1 MWRETFFGGSGKIA
15 PSEGKQEEYEFM
27 TDVAKKVA
35 VIGLDCAA
43 PELVF
48 EQWRDELPCLSG
60 LMRHGVWGK
69 LESVTPPIT
78 VPAWSCMMCGKDPGE
93 LGIYGFRNRKDYSYD
108 GLTIA
113 NSSAVKEQRVWD
125 ILSRAGKHVI
135 VIGVPGTY
143 PPSKVN
149 GCMVGCFLTPNA
161 DSPYT
166 YPPELKSELEMQFGP
181 YRMDVQDFRSEDKQ
195 RVLDDIYRMSDQHFA
210 MAKYLVSSKPWD
222 FFMMVEMGTDRIHH
236 AFWKYHDPHHLKYTA
251 RNPFENAIRDYYRYI
266 DGKISELLTRLG
278 TDTTV
283 LIVSDHGAKKMEGGI
298 CINEWLQNQGYLT
311 LKSRVNSPTPI
322 SKVEIDWINTVAWGE
337 GGYYS
342 RIFLNVKGREPLGTI
357 EPHRYEAVRDELKTK
372 LEAMLDHKG
381 NPLGNRVFKPQEIY
395 RFVRGVPPDLIVY
408 FGNLEWRSVG
418 SVGMNTVHT
427 FENDTGPDDANHA
440 EYGIFILNAPGNGN
454 GKQIEGLR
462 LFDVSATVLDRIGV
476 PVPPDMQGRPVRA

>member
-1 MWRETFFGGSGKIA
+1 MA
-15 PSEGKQEEYEFM
+15 EF
-27 TDVAKKVA
+27 AKKVA

-48 EQWRDELPCLSG
+48 EQWRDELPCLSR
-60 LMRHGVWGK
+60 LMRRGLWGK

-78 VPAWSCMMCGKDPGE
+78 VPAWSCMMSGKDPGE

-108 GLTIA
+108 GLAIA
-113 NSSAVKEQRVWD
+113 NSLAVREQRVWD
-125 ILSRAGKHVI
+125 ILSRAGKQVI

-161 DSPYT
+161 DSPYA
-166 YPPELKSELEMQFGP
+166 YPPELKSELESQFGP
-181 YRMDVQDFRSEDKQ
+181 YRMDVQNFRSEDKQ
-195 RVLDDIYRMSDQHFA
+195 RILDDIYRMSDQHFA
-210 MAKYLVSSKPWD
+210 MAKHLVTTKPWD

-236 AFWKYHDPHHLKYTA
+236 AFWKFHDPHHLKYTPH
-251 RNPFENAIRDYYRYI
+251 NPFENAIRDYYRYI
-266 DGKISELLTRLG
+266 DSKIAELLVCLG

-283 LIVSDHGAKKMEGGI
+283 LIVSDHGVKKMEGGV
-298 CINEWLQNQGYLT
+298 CINEWLQKQGYLT
-311 LKSRVNSPTPI
+311 LKAPVDKPTPLGR
-322 SKVEIDWINTVAWGE
+322 VTIDWSKTVAWGE

-342 RIFLNVKGREPLGTI
+342 RVFLNVKGREPSGTI
-357 EPHRYEAVRDELKTK
+357 EPQRYEAVRDELKAK

-381 NPLGNRVFKPQEIY
+381 KPLGNRVFKPQEIY

-418 SVGMNTVHT
+418 SVGLNTIHT

-440 EYGIFILNAPGNGN
+440 EYGIFILNAPGNGG
-454 GKQIEGLR
+454 GKQVEGLR

-476 PVPPDMQGRPVRA
+476 PVPPDMQGKPVRA